1 MNYTDISTL
10 VISAI
15 ALIVAICSA
24 RYTREQYLS
33 GIRPILSNNGLSFN
47 PQNKE
52 FSFDIMNSGSYAQI
66 TKIKTTAK
74 GFTITSN
81 MPIIIQRDETIDICG
96 EFTNNHIVEGICI
109 KIKYQDIDGNKY
121 RCRMKIGKK

>member
-1 MNYTDISTL
+1 MNWLDTLTL
-10 VISAI
+10 VTSIIAI
-15 ALIVAICSA
+15 IVAICSA
-24 RYTREQYLS
+24 RYTRKQYLS
-33 GIRPILSNNGLSFN
+33 GIRPILSNNALSFN
-47 PQNKE
+47 PQNKK

-109 KIKYQDIDGNKY
+109 KIKYKDIDGNKY
-121 RCRMKIGKK
+121 CCKMKIGER